1 MESLDFHI
9 SQEVGSANA
18 NEDIHH
24 QTNRKLIHI
33 QIELENDQLIL

>member
-1 MESLDFHI
+1 MESLDFYI
-9 SQEVGSANA
+9 SQEEGNSSA

-33 QIELENDQLIL
+33 QIELENVQLVL

>member
-1 MESLDFHI
+1 MVSLDFYI
-9 SQEVGSANA
+9 FQEMGNANA
-18 NEDIHH
+18 NEDTHH